1 MACFMNSVD
10 EGGVIAGF
18 VVYWLVAT
26 FLLVCISFF
35 ICTPLVKGRILRRRN
50 ARFRSRYLP
59 GYRQFFDQGTPVLQ
73 RTYQMR

>member
-1 MACFMNSVD
+1 MNSVD
-10 EGGVIAGF
+10 EKGIITGF

-35 ICTPLVKGRILRRRN
+35 ICTPLVKRRIRKRRN
-50 ARFRSRYLP
+50 ARFRSKYLP
-59 GYRQFFDQGTPVLQ
+59 GYRQFFEHGTPVLQ